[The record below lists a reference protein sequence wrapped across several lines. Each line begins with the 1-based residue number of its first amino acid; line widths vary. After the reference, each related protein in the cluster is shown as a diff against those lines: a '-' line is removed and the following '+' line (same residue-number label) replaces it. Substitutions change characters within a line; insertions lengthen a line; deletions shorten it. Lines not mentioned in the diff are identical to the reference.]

1 MANEELRG
9 HLLRC
14 VNCSVEQVW
23 RSAVEASKY
32 LGEDGEAALADA
44 TYPGMGRSYRPFVS
58 FIAMEAAVDAGFLK
72 PLETYSE
79 GRPGPIT
86 WELMRA
92 LLELGE
98 PGWKVA
104 SKHVYEGCRTVV
116 GLAIE
121 AAKRLGPAGV
131 EAISKAVTS
140 SSSHECRM
148 LAIDAAE
155 GLGATGL
162 PVFEAASTVYDE
174 LGLYAIKALARLPD
188 GAGIPLL
195 KKNYYVG
202 NQSSPKAKAVLE
214 AASGMGIAGLPV
226 LEHALLSYESSEWYG
241 KAAADAIGRTGPEGA
256 ALLLRMMD
264 SAPPHIMNYIM
275 HGAGG
280 LGEAGVP
287 ILLKT
292 LKGPNDPVPEDAVIA
307 AGRIGAPAAEVLVR
321 ASQEYSSRAAYMV
334 IEASKNMGPKELEVI
349 KAFITG
355 NSEYSSQVVSRLSK
369 YPNEA
374 IPLLHLAL
382 KHQNVNTKA
391 EAAKCAG
398 ELGETGLE
406 ILEEAIKDP
415 SSFCPQQ
422 SICDYDGPFYQYQLV
437 KFAAI
442 WSAVK
447 IGDKA
452 RHIVEAGFADEDIFV
467 RLAAAPFMGEAGI
480 ELIRTN
486 LNTARGPKQKI
497 IRHNWEN
504 PTPTEY
510 EIEPDIV
517 PGAHRAFAAG
527 ALAHVAKDHF
537 DLIKMAYGDPYEE
550 VQVAAVQAAS
560 MAGPQGLEILTA
572 AFNTGSWGLTNAS
585 ISASAN
591 LGKDSMPF
599 LILVAEKGDYYQL
612 ELALGVAKRL
622 GADAMPFFEKLMAT
636 DDSGRLRV
644 EARIDMTKFVRSLGP
659 KAADI
664 MRSAIQRDMI
674 DYWNGQVAREAWEAA
689 IEWGEA
695 GLPIILAAPK
705 YSDGMLAEALAT
717 GKFGPA
723 TMKDRLNQAFDAG
736 DEKEKKTVLM
746 AVTAWGDDCLPFLG
760 KAIGQVSAD
769 TIMDAALKVGKSSI
783 PILETAL
790 KTFKEKPPGEVDHCT
805 LAAIK
810 EALYRLDGPGRF
822 QRLIRR
828 PKDAE
833 LAKMEDPD
841 ESKRAAV
848 LGWMDVPDNNW
859 IPVIYRGAMDPAK
872 NVRLA
877 SLEAAK
883 KLGQTGVSIVLLLA
897 MDKDPDVKAKAGEEL
912 KKELGDGLKDLLA
925 EVWYAKGVALVD
937 AGDNSA
943 GIEALDHVDADD
955 MMDDVMFAYNKARA
969 LMAEGRNEEAL
980 ELFEKSIKN
989 SPENGKLW
997 YNKGCVLMAMG
1008 RNEEALEANV
1018 TALKFYP
1025 SDGLAW
1031 GNKGTALFNLGRFEE
1046 ALPAFEKSLESDNN
1060 DVNALYNKGRSLARL
1075 GRFEEALPPLDKAL
1089 QLAPNRLDT
1098 WNEKAMAHQHLGQND
1113 AAFSAFDKALQVDPQ
1128 YANGWINKGALLSG
1142 LKRYDEA
1149 IASYD
1154 KALAFEPDNPL
1165 ALFNKGVTLGL
1176 MGRYDD
1182 GLVTFE
1188 KYREVEPGDPGS
1200 TYCMARLFALRG
1212 SDGDKEKA
1220 LNLLEEVLGKD
1231 PEVKGEAKEDDA
1243 FAGLLGD
1250 KRFQDLV
1257 G

>member
-14 VNCSVEQVW
+14 VNCSAEQVW

-44 TYPGMGRSYRPFVS
+44 TYSGMGRSYSPFVS

-72 PLETYSE
+72 PLATYSE

-98 PGWKVA
+98 PGYKVA
-104 SKHVYEGCRTVV
+104 SKHVYEGCRTTV

-131 EAISKAVTS
+131 DALSRAVS
-140 SSSHECRM
+140 SSGSHECRM

-155 GLGATGL
+155 ALGTVGL
-162 PVFEAASTVYDE
+162 PVFEAASSVYDE
-174 LGLYAIKALARLPD
+174 LGLYAIKAMARLPD
-188 GAGIPLL
+188 GAGVPLL

-202 NQSSPKAKAVLE
+202 NQGSPKAKGVLE
-214 AASGMGIAGLPV
+214 AAIGMGKAGLPV
-226 LEHALLSYESSEWYG
+226 LEHALLSAESNTWYG
-241 KAAADAIGRTGPEGA
+241 NAAADAIGRTGPEGA

-264 SAPPHIMNYIM
+264 SAPPHVMNYIM

-287 ILLKT
+287 ILMRFV
-292 LKGPNDPVPEDAVIA
+292 KGPNDPIPEEAVIA
-307 AGRIGAPAAEVLVR
+307 AGRIGAPAAAILER
-321 ASQEYSSRAAYMV
+321 ASQEYSSRAAYMA
-334 IEASKNMGPKELEVI
+334 IEAAKTMGPKELEVI

-355 NSEYSSQVVSRLSK
+355 NSEYASQVVSRLSK
-369 YPNEA
+369 YPDEA
-374 IPLLHLAL
+374 VPLLHLAL
-382 KHQNVNTKA
+382 KNQNVNTKA
-391 EAAKCAG
+391 EAAKVAG
-398 ELGETGLE
+398 ELGERGLE
-406 ILEEAIKDP
+406 ILEEAIKDT
-415 SSFCPQQ
+415 SSYCPQQ

-467 RLAAAPFMGEAGI
+467 RLAAAPFMGEAGF

-486 LNTARGPKQKI
+486 LNTARGPTQKI
-497 IRHNWEN
+497 IKHNWEN

-517 PGAHRAFAAG
+517 PGACRAFAAS

-537 DLIKMAYGDPYEE
+537 DLIKLAYGDPYDE

-572 AFNTGSWGLTNAS
+572 AFDTGSWSLTNGS

-591 LGKDSMPF
+591 LGKDAMPF
-599 LILVAEKGDYYQL
+599 LMHVAEKGDYYQL
-612 ELALGVAKRL
+612 ELALGVAKRG
-622 GADAMPFFEKLMAT
+622 GADAMPFFENLMAQ

-644 EARIDMTKFVRSLGP
+644 EARIEMAKFVRSLGP
-659 KAADI
+659 KAVDF

-695 GLPIILAAPK
+695 GLPIILATPK
-705 YSDGMLAEALAT
+705 YQNGMLAEALAT

-723 TMKDRLNQAFDAG
+723 ALKDRLNQAFDAG
-736 DEKEKKTVLM
+736 DEKEKKTILM
-746 AVTAWGDDCLPFLG
+746 AVTAWGDDCLPFLS
-760 KAIGQVSAD
+760 KAVGQVSAD
-769 TIMDAALKVGKSSI
+769 TIMDAALKIGKSSI

-790 KTFKEKPPGEVDHCT
+790 KTFKEKPPGEIDHCA

-841 ESKRAAV
+841 ENKRAAV
-848 LGWMDVPDNNW
+848 LGWMDVPDRNW
-859 IPVIYRGAMDPAK
+859 IPVIYKGAMDPSK

-877 SLEAAK
+877 SLDAAK
-883 KLGQTGVSIVLLLA
+883 KLGQVGVSIVLLLA
-897 MDKDPDVKAKAGEEL
+897 MDKDPEVKAKAGEEL
-912 KKELGDGLKDLLA
+912 KKELGDGLKDLLDA
-925 EVWYAKGVALVD
+925 VWYAKGVALVD
-937 AGDNSA
+937 SGDHNA
-943 GIEALDHVDADD
+943 GIEALDHVDADN

-980 ELFEKSIKN
+980 ELFDKSLERN
-989 SPENGKLW
+989 PENGKVW
-997 YNKGCVLMAMG
+997 YNKGCVLLEMG

-1025 SDGLAW
+1025 TDGLAW

-1060 DVNALYNKGRSLARL
+1060 DVNALYNKGRTLARL
-1075 GRFEEALPPLDKAL
+1075 GRFEEAIPPLDKAL
-1089 QLAPNRLDT
+1089 QLDQNRLDA

-1113 AAFSAFDKALQVDPQ
+1113 AAFSAFDKALQIDPQ
-1128 YANGWINKGALLSG
+1128 YANGLVNKGSLLTS
-1142 LKRYDEA
+1142 LDRFDEA
-1149 IASYD
+1149 IAAYD
-1154 KALAFEPDNPL
+1154 KVLGFEPGNPL

-1176 MGRYDD
+1176 MGRYDE
-1182 GLVTFE
+1182 GLAAFE
-1188 KYREVEPGDPGS
+1188 KYGEIEPDDLS
-1200 TYCMARLFALRG
+1200 CTYCIARLFALKG
-1212 SDGDKEKA
+1212 TDGDKVKA
-1220 LNLLEEVLGKD
+1220 LELLKEVVQKD
-1231 PEVKGEAKEDDA
+1231 PDIKAEAKEDDA
-1243 FAGLLGD
+1243 FAGLRGD
-1250 KRFQDLV
+1250 KRFQDLM